1 MTKWQVLFLKEI
13 KHLFRDT
20 KTIIQTVVVPTFITP
35 LLIGGIFYYVGSIAN
50 EETKKIYDVSF
61 YSEQNIKSESLL
73 KRLNASDRI
82 TIINEDTEE
91 GVIDS
96 VSNDLSEVGIVLPA
110 NFAEKLDTN
119 SNAKVTIYSKNIDT
133 FSQAENIVTNTI
145 KDFEEEERA
154 SRLIDLNLD
163 EDYIN
168 PISIDQ
174 EDLTT
179 EEESAGSIFGAIL
192 ALFFVMYVMSG
203 SMYPAIDLGAGE
215 KERGTMETL
224 ISTNISSVDIII
236 GKMLSVTTS
245 AVLTAIFSMLGFAI
259 PLLVIFI
266 FYADS
271 INEYLFSL
279 LSAIINPVALLGV
292 FILIIPLSVFMG
304 AFLLAISVYAKTPKE
319 AGLLLGNVL
328 IVFIVPCY
336 IPLINPGLELDIIGA
351 LIPCYNLAL
360 ITNNLI
366 AGTVDWFLYGVAL
379 VSTIV
384 YCCIAIYITY
394 IMFDDENV
402 IFRS

>member
-1 MTKWQVLFLKEI
+1 MNKWQVLLIKEI

-20 KTIIQTVVVPTFITP
+20 KTIVQTVVVPTFITP
-35 LLIGGIFYYVGSIAN
+35 LLIGGIFWYVGSIAT
-50 EETKKIYDVSF
+50 EETKKTYEVSV
-61 YSEQNIKSESLL
+61 YSSSNSVLIDE
-73 KRLNASDRI
+73 LNNSDRLVV
-82 TIINEDTEE
+82 TKEDSVVS
-91 GVIDS
+91 VIDAVTLDNS
-96 VSNDLSEVGIVLPA
+96 EIGLVLDENFTEDLKSNTSA
-110 NFAEKLDTN
+110 KL
-119 SNAKVTIYSKNIDT
+119 TIYSKDIDT
-133 FSQAENIVTNTI
+133 FSQAQSLVLNIVDDYEENIRT
-145 KDFEEEERA
+145 
-154 SRLIDLNLD
+154 SRLELLNLD
-163 EDYIN
+163 ENYVN
-168 PISIDQ
+168 PITIDE

-192 ALFFVMYVMSG
+192 ALFFVMYVISG

-236 GKMLSVTTS
+236 GKMLSVTSS
-245 AVLTAIFSMLGFAI
+245 AILTATFSMLGFAI
-259 PLLVIFI
+259 PLIVIFM

-271 INEYLFSL
+271 INEYLFGL
-279 LSAIINPVALLGV
+279 LSAIVNPIALLGV
-292 FILIIPLSVFMG
+292 FVLIVPLSVFMG
-304 AFLLAISVYAKTPKE
+304 AFLLAISVYDKTPKE

-328 IVFIVPCY
+328 IVFIIPCY
-336 IPLINPGLELDIIGA
+336 IPLINPGLELDFVGA

-366 AGTVDWFLYGVAL
+366 AGTVDWFLYSVAL
-379 VSTIV
+379 ISTIV

>member
-1 MTKWQVLFLKEI
+1 MSKWQVLLVKEI

-20 KTIIQTVVVPTFITP
+20 KTIVQTVILPTFITP
-35 LLIGGIFYYVGSIAN
+35 ALLGAIFWYVGSIAN
-50 EETKKIYDVSF
+50 EETKKTYDISA
-61 YSEQNIKSESLL
+61 YSTIESNLITQL
-73 KRLNASDRI
+73 ADSDRLNI
-82 TIINEDTEE
+82 
-91 GVIDS
+91 
-96 VSNDLSEVGIVLPA
+96 LSEESIDDVITSVTDGNTEIGLVLDESFSENLA
-110 NFAEKLDTN
+110 TN
-119 SNAKVTIYSKNIDT
+119 NSAKITIYSKNIDT
-133 FSQAENIVTNTI
+133 FSQAKSLVTNI
-145 KDFEEEERA
+145 IDDFEDTERNE
-154 SRLIDLNLD
+154 RLLALNLTN
-163 EDYIN
+163 EYVN
-168 PISIDQ
+168 PIIIDE

-179 EEESAGSIFGAIL
+179 GEESAGSIFGAIL

-203 SMYPAIDLGAGE
+203 STYPAVDLGAGE

-245 AVLTAIFSMLGFAI
+245 AVLTATFSMLGFAI
-259 PLLVIFI
+259 PMIVIFL

-271 INEYLFSL
+271 VNEYLFSL
-279 LSAIINPVALLGV
+279 LSALLNPVAFLAV

-328 IVFIVPCY
+328 IIFIVPCY
-336 IPLINPGLELDIIGA
+336 IPLINPGLELDFVGA

-360 ITNNLI
+360 LTNNLI
-366 AGTVDWFLYGVAL
+366 AGSVDWFLYSVSF

-384 YCCIAIYITY
+384 YCCIAIYVTY

>member
-1 MTKWQVLFLKEI
+1 MSKWQVLLIKEI

-20 KTIIQTVVVPTFITP
+20 KTIVQTVVVPTFITP
-35 LLIGGIFYYVGSIAN
+35 LLLGAIFWYVGSIAN
-50 EETKKIYDVSF
+50 EETKKTYDIST
-61 YSEQNIKSESLL
+61 YSAIESNLITQL
-73 KRLNASDRI
+73 AESDRLNILPEDNI
-82 TIINEDTEE
+82 TN
-91 GVIDS
+91 VITS
-96 VSNDLSEVGIVLPA
+96 VTQGNSEIGLVLDE
-110 NFAEKLDTN
+110 NFSENLTTDN
-119 SNAKVTIYSKNIDT
+119 SAKITIYSKNIDT
-133 FSQAENIVTNTI
+133 FSQAKSLVTNI
-145 KDFEEEERA
+145 IDDFEDAERND
-154 SRLIDLNLD
+154 RLAALNLTN
-163 EDYIN
+163 EYVN
-168 PISIDQ
+168 PIVIEE

-203 SMYPAIDLGAGE
+203 STYPAIDLGAGE

-245 AVLTAIFSMLGFAI
+245 AVLTATFSMLGFAI
-259 PLLVIFI
+259 PMVIIFL

-271 INEYLFSL
+271 VNEYLFSL
-279 LSAIINPVALLGV
+279 LSALLNPVAFLAV

-328 IVFIVPCY
+328 IIFIVPCY
-336 IPLINPGLELDIIGA
+336 IPLINPGLELDFVGA

-360 ITNNLI
+360 LTNNLI
-366 AGTVDWFLYGVAL
+366 AGTVDWFLYSVSFI
-379 VSTIV
+379 STIV
-384 YCCIAIYITY
+384 YCCIAIYVTY

>member
-1 MTKWQVLFLKEI
+1 MSKWQVLLVKEI

-20 KTIIQTVVVPTFITP
+20 KTIVQTVILPTFITP
-35 LLIGGIFYYVGSIAN
+35 ALLGAIFWYVGSIAN
-50 EETKKIYDVSF
+50 EETKKTYDISA
-61 YSEQNIKSESLL
+61 YSTIESNLITQL
-73 KRLNASDRI
+73 ADSDRLNI
-82 TIINEDTEE
+82 
-91 GVIDS
+91 
-96 VSNDLSEVGIVLPA
+96 LSEESIDDVITSVTDGNTEIGLI
-110 NFAEKLDTN
+110 LDESFSENLATN
-119 SNAKVTIYSKNIDT
+119 NSAKITIYSKNIDT
-133 FSQAENIVTNTI
+133 FSQAKSLVTNI
-145 KDFEEEERA
+145 IDDFEDTERNE
-154 SRLIDLNLD
+154 RLLALNLTN
-163 EDYIN
+163 EYVN
-168 PISIDQ
+168 PIIIDE

-203 SMYPAIDLGAGE
+203 STYPAVDLGAGE

-245 AVLTAIFSMLGFAI
+245 AVLTATFSMLGFAI
-259 PLLVIFI
+259 PMIVIFL

-271 INEYLFSL
+271 VNEYLFSL
-279 LSAIINPVALLGV
+279 LSALLNPVAFLAV

-328 IVFIVPCY
+328 IIFIVPCY
-336 IPLINPGLELDIIGA
+336 IPLINPGLELDFVGA

-360 ITNNLI
+360 LTNNLI
-366 AGTVDWFLYGVAL
+366 AGTVDWFLYSVSF

-384 YCCIAIYITY
+384 YCCIAIYVTY

>member
-1 MTKWQVLFLKEI
+1 MTKWQVLLVKEI

-20 KTIIQTVVVPTFITP
+20 KTIVQTVVVPTFITP
-35 LLIGGIFYYVGSIAN
+35 LLLGAIFWYVGSIAT
-50 EETKKIYDVSF
+50 EETKKTYDIST
-61 YSEQNIKSESLL
+61 YTSTESNLITQL
-73 KRLNASDRI
+73 DDSDRLNVLSEASIDEVI
-82 TIINEDTEE
+82 TSVTDGVTEI
-91 GVIDS
+91 GLVLDNS
-96 VSNDLSEVGIVLPA
+96 FLNDLES
-110 NFAEKLDTN
+110 D
-119 SNAKVTIYSKNIDT
+119 SSAKITIYSKNIDT
-133 FSQAENIVTNTI
+133 FSQAKSLVTNI
-145 KDFEEEERA
+145 IDDFEEAERNE
-154 SRLIDLNLD
+154 RLVALNLTN
-163 EDYIN
+163 EYVN
-168 PISIDQ
+168 PIVIEE

-179 EEESAGSIFGAIL
+179 EQESAGSIFGAIL

-203 SMYPAIDLGAGE
+203 STYPAVDLGAGE

-245 AVLTAIFSMLGFAI
+245 AVLTATFSMLGFAI
-259 PLLVIFI
+259 PMVVIFL

-271 INEYLFSL
+271 VNEYLFSL
-279 LSAIINPVALLGV
+279 LSALLNPVAFLGV

-328 IVFIVPCY
+328 IIFIVPCY
-336 IPLINPGLELDIIGA
+336 IPLINPGLELDFIGA

-366 AGTVDWFLYGVAL
+366 AGTVDWFLYAVAL
-379 VSTIV
+379 VSTII
-384 YCCIAIYITY
+384 YCCIAIYVTY

>member
-1 MTKWQVLFLKEI
+1 MSKWQVLLVKEI

-20 KTIIQTVVVPTFITP
+20 KTIVQTVILPTFITP
-35 LLIGGIFYYVGSIAN
+35 ALLGAIFWYVGSIAN
-50 EETKKIYDVSF
+50 EETKKTYDISA
-61 YSEQNIKSESLL
+61 YSTIESNLITQL
-73 KRLNASDRI
+73 ADSDRLNI
-82 TIINEDTEE
+82 
-91 GVIDS
+91 
-96 VSNDLSEVGIVLPA
+96 LSEESIDDVITSVTDGNTEIGLVLDESFSENLA
-110 NFAEKLDTN
+110 TN
-119 SNAKVTIYSKNIDT
+119 NSAKITIYSKNIDT
-133 FSQAENIVTNTI
+133 FSQAKSLVTNI
-145 KDFEEEERA
+145 IDDFEDTERNE
-154 SRLIDLNLD
+154 RLLALNLTN
-163 EDYIN
+163 EYVN
-168 PISIDQ
+168 PIIIDE

-203 SMYPAIDLGAGE
+203 STYPAVDLGAGE

-245 AVLTAIFSMLGFAI
+245 AVLTATFSMLGFAI
-259 PLLVIFI
+259 PMIVIFL

-271 INEYLFSL
+271 VNEYLFSL
-279 LSAIINPVALLGV
+279 LSALLNPVAFLAL

-328 IVFIVPCY
+328 IIFIVPCY
-336 IPLINPGLELDIIGA
+336 IPLINPGLELDFVGA

-360 ITNNLI
+360 LTNNLI
-366 AGTVDWFLYGVAL
+366 AGTVDWFLYSVSF

-384 YCCIAIYITY
+384 YCCIAIYVTY

>member
-1 MTKWQVLFLKEI
+1 MTKWQVLLVKEI

-20 KTIIQTVVVPTFITP
+20 KTIVQTVVVPTFITP
-35 LLIGGIFYYVGSIAN
+35 LLLGAIFWYVGSIAT
-50 EETKKIYDVSF
+50 EETKKTYDIST
-61 YSEQNIKSESLL
+61 YTSTESNLITQL
-73 KRLNASDRI
+73 DDSDRLNVLSEASIDEVI
-82 TIINEDTEE
+82 TSVTNGVTEI
-91 GVIDS
+91 GLVLDNS
-96 VSNDLSEVGIVLPA
+96 FLNDLES
-110 NFAEKLDTN
+110 D
-119 SNAKVTIYSKNIDT
+119 SSAKITIYSKNIDT
-133 FSQAENIVTNTI
+133 FSQAKSLVTNI
-145 KDFEEEERA
+145 IDDFEEAERNE
-154 SRLIDLNLD
+154 RLVALNLTN
-163 EDYIN
+163 EYVN
-168 PISIDQ
+168 PIVIEE

-179 EEESAGSIFGAIL
+179 EQESAGSIFGAIL

-203 SMYPAIDLGAGE
+203 STYPAVDLGAGE

-245 AVLTAIFSMLGFAI
+245 AVLTATFSMLGFAI
-259 PLLVIFI
+259 PMVVIFL

-271 INEYLFSL
+271 VNEYLFSL
-279 LSAIINPVALLGV
+279 LSALLNPVAFLGV

-328 IVFIVPCY
+328 IIFIVPCY
-336 IPLINPGLELDIIGA
+336 IPLINPGLELDFIGA

-366 AGTVDWFLYGVAL
+366 AGTVDWFLYAVAL
-379 VSTIV
+379 VSTII
-384 YCCIAIYITY
+384 YCCIAIYVTY

>member
-1 MTKWQVLFLKEI
+1 MSKWQVLLLKEI

-20 KTIIQTVVVPTFITP
+20 KTIVQTVVVPTFITP
-35 LLIGGIFYYVGSIAN
+35 LLIGAIFWYVGSIAT
-50 EETKKIYDVSF
+50 EETKKTYDISV
-61 YSEQNIKSESLL
+61 YSSSNSSLIDNL
-73 KRLNASDRI
+73 DNSDRLVI
-82 TIINEDTEE
+82 SKEDSVDA
-91 GVIDS
+91 VIDAVTFDES
-96 VSNDLSEVGIVLPA
+96 EIGLVFGDAFSEDLS
-110 NFAEKLDTN
+110 
-119 SNAKVTIYSKNIDT
+119 SNESAQLTIYSKDIDT
-133 FSQAENIVTNTI
+133 FSQAKSIVSNIVDDYEENIRN
-145 KDFEEEERA
+145 D
-154 SRLIDLNLD
+154 RLELLNLD
-163 EDYIN
+163 ENYVN
-168 PISIDQ
+168 PITINE

-179 EEESAGSIFGAIL
+179 EEESAGSIFGALL
-192 ALFFVMYVMSG
+192 ALFFVMYVISG

-236 GKMLSVTTS
+236 GKMLSVTSS
-245 AVLTAIFSMLGFAI
+245 AILTATFSMLGFAI
-259 PLLVIFI
+259 PILVIFL

-271 INEYLFSL
+271 INDYLFGL
-279 LSAIINPVALLGV
+279 LSAIVNPVALIGV
-292 FILIIPLSVFMG
+292 FVLIIPLSVFMG

-328 IVFIVPCY
+328 IVFIIPCY
-336 IPLINPGLELDIIGA
+336 VPLINPGLELDFVGA

-366 AGTVDWFLYGVAL
+366 AGTVDWFLYSVAL
-379 VSTIV
+379 LSTIV

>member
-1 MTKWQVLFLKEI
+1 MTKWQVLLVKEI

-20 KTIIQTVVVPTFITP
+20 KTIVQTVVVPTFITP
-35 LLIGGIFYYVGSIAN
+35 LLLGAIFWYVGSIAT
-50 EETKKIYDVSF
+50 EETKKTYDIST
-61 YSEQNIKSESLL
+61 YTSTESNLITQL
-73 KRLNASDRI
+73 NDSDRLNVLTEASIDEVI
-82 TIINEDTEE
+82 TSVTDGVTEI
-91 GVIDS
+91 GLVLDNS
-96 VSNDLSEVGIVLPA
+96 FLNDLES
-110 NFAEKLDTN
+110 D
-119 SNAKVTIYSKNIDT
+119 SSAKITIYSKNIDT
-133 FSQAENIVTNTI
+133 FSQAKSLVTNI
-145 KDFEEEERA
+145 IDNFEEAERND
-154 SRLIDLNLD
+154 RLVALNLTN
-163 EDYIN
+163 EYVN
-168 PISIDQ
+168 PIVIEE

-179 EEESAGSIFGAIL
+179 EQESAGSIFGAIL

-203 SMYPAIDLGAGE
+203 STYPAVDLGAGE

-245 AVLTAIFSMLGFAI
+245 AVLTATFSMLGFAI
-259 PLLVIFI
+259 PMVVIFL

-271 INEYLFSL
+271 VNEYLFSL
-279 LSAIINPVALLGV
+279 LSALLNPVAFLGV

-328 IVFIVPCY
+328 IIFIVPCY
-336 IPLINPGLELDIIGA
+336 IPLINPGLELDFVGA

-366 AGTVDWFLYGVAL
+366 AGTVDWFLYAVAL

-384 YCCIAIYITY
+384 YCCIAIYVTY

>member
-1 MTKWQVLFLKEI
+1 MSKWQILLFKEI

-20 KTIIQTVVVPTFITP
+20 KTIVQTVVVPTFITP
-35 LLIGGIFYYVGSIAN
+35 LLIGGIFWYVGSIAT
-50 EETKKIYDVSF
+50 EETKKTYDISV
-61 YSEQNIKSESLL
+61 YSSSGSPLIDEISKSE
-73 KRLNASDRI
+73 RLQINNEASIEAVVEAVTQDNSEI
-82 TIINEDTEE
+82 GLVLEDSFLE
-91 GVIDS
+91 DL
-96 VSNDLSEVGIVLPA
+96 VSN
-110 NFAEKLDTN
+110 N
-119 SNAKVTIYSKNIDT
+119 SAQLTIYSKDIDT
-133 FSQAENIVTNTI
+133 FSQAQSIVLNIVDDYEDTI
-145 KDFEEEERA
+145 R
-154 SRLIDLNLD
+154 SNRLELLNLD
-163 EDYIN
+163 ENYVN
-168 PISIDQ
+168 PITINE

-192 ALFFVMYVMSG
+192 ALFFVMYVISG
-203 SMYPAIDLGAGE
+203 AMYPAIDLGAGE

-236 GKMLSVTTS
+236 GKMLSVTSS
-245 AVLTAIFSMLGFAI
+245 AILTATFSMLGFAI
-259 PLLVIFI
+259 PLVVIFL

-271 INEYLFSL
+271 VNEYFFAV
-279 LSAIINPVALLGV
+279 LSAIVNPIALLGV
-292 FILIIPLSVFMG
+292 FVLIIPLSIFMG

-328 IVFIVPCY
+328 IVFIIPCY
-336 IPLINPGLELDIIGA
+336 IPLINPGLELDFVGA

-366 AGTVDWFLYGVAL
+366 AGTVDWFLYSVAL
-379 VSTIV
+379 ISTIV

>member
-1 MTKWQVLFLKEI
+1 MTKWQVLLVKEI

-20 KTIIQTVVVPTFITP
+20 KTIVQTVVVPTFITP
-35 LLIGGIFYYVGSIAN
+35 LLLGGIFWYVGSIAT
-50 EETKKIYDVSF
+50 EETKKTYDIST
-61 YSEQNIKSESLL
+61 YTSTESNLITQL
-73 KRLNASDRI
+73 NDSDRLNVLTEASIDEVI
-82 TIINEDTEE
+82 TSVTDGVTEI
-91 GVIDS
+91 GLVLDNS
-96 VSNDLSEVGIVLPA
+96 FLNDLES
-110 NFAEKLDTN
+110 D
-119 SNAKVTIYSKNIDT
+119 SSAKITIYSKNIDT
-133 FSQAENIVTNTI
+133 FSQAKSLVTNI
-145 KDFEEEERA
+145 IDDFEEAERNE
-154 SRLIDLNLD
+154 RLVALNLTN
-163 EDYIN
+163 EYVN
-168 PISIDQ
+168 PIVIEE

-179 EEESAGSIFGAIL
+179 EQESAGSIFGAIL

-203 SMYPAIDLGAGE
+203 STYPAVDLGAGE

-245 AVLTAIFSMLGFAI
+245 AVLTATFSMLGFAI
-259 PLLVIFI
+259 PMVVIFL

-271 INEYLFSL
+271 VNEYLFSL
-279 LSAIINPVALLGV
+279 LSALLNPVAFLGV

-328 IVFIVPCY
+328 IIFIVPCY
-336 IPLINPGLELDIIGA
+336 IPLINPGLELDFVGA

-366 AGTVDWFLYGVAL
+366 AGTVDWFLYAVAL

-384 YCCIAIYITY
+384 YCCIAIYVTY

>member
-1 MTKWQVLFLKEI
+1 MSKWQVLLVKEI

-20 KTIIQTVVVPTFITP
+20 KTIVQTVVVPTFITP
-35 LLIGGIFYYVGSIAN
+35 LLIGAIFWYVGSIAT
-50 EETKKIYDVSF
+50 EETKKTYDISV
-61 YSEQNIKSESLL
+61 YSSSDSSLIENL
-73 KRLNASDRI
+73 DNSDRLVI
-82 TIINEDTEE
+82 SKEDSVEA
-91 GVIDS
+91 VIDAVTFDES
-96 VSNDLSEVGIVLPA
+96 EIGLVFGDAFSDYLLSNESAQL
-110 NFAEKLDTN
+110 
-119 SNAKVTIYSKNIDT
+119 TIYSKDIDT
-133 FSQAENIVTNTI
+133 FSQAKSIVSNIVD
-145 KDFEEEERA
+145 DFEENIRND
-154 SRLIDLNLD
+154 RLELLNLD
-163 EDYIN
+163 ENYVN
-168 PISIDQ
+168 PITIKE

-179 EEESAGSIFGAIL
+179 EEESAGSIFGALL
-192 ALFFVMYVMSG
+192 ALFFVMYVISG

-236 GKMLSVTTS
+236 GKMLSVTSS
-245 AVLTAIFSMLGFAI
+245 AILTATFSMLGFAI
-259 PLLVIFI
+259 PILVIFL

-271 INEYLFSL
+271 INEYLFGL
-279 LSAIINPVALLGV
+279 LSAIVNPVALIGV
-292 FILIIPLSVFMG
+292 FVLIIPLSVFMG

-328 IVFIVPCY
+328 IVFIIPCY
-336 IPLINPGLELDIIGA
+336 VPLINPGLELDFVGA

-366 AGTVDWFLYGVAL
+366 AGTVDWFLYSVAL
-379 VSTIV
+379 LSTIV